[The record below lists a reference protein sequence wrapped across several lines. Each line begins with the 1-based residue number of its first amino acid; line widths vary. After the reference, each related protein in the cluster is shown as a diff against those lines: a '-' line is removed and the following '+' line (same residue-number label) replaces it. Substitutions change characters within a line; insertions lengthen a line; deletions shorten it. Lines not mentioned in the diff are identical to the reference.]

1 MQKTNLQ
8 QAAANIFTD
17 GELYIKPLFQDLFY
31 FKIYLHT
38 VSHTSYFLTYWCAYI
53 LPLYIRT
60 TNNKNQF

>member
-38 VSHTSYFLTYWCAYI
+38 VSHKLFPDLLVCLHPSSLHQ
-53 LPLYIRT
+53 
-60 TNNKNQF
+60 NHKQ